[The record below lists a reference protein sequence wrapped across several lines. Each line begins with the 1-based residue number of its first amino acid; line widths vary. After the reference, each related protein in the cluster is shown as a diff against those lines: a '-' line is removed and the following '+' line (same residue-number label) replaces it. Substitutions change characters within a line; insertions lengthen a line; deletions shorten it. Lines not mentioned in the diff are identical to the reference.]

1 MDTGN
6 KSNNNK
12 VIIVLLS
19 VLIVAVLGIGG
30 FFIVRTLTS
39 DNNQNTSES
48 STSNSTSSNTQ
59 QPTNNSSTPTN
70 NSAPSETTEPIE
82 AGFTYTEVRGND
94 YYIEVQTNGAIAGTC
109 DISLVPTN
117 GTNGHHDTD
126 DLEMSNKVSTC
137 SEDFSLKGM
146 NPGEH
151 KITVVIRATDG
162 RTTTLEK
169 IVNI

>member
-6 KSNNNK
+6 KSNNK

-30 FFIVRTLTS
+30 FFIVKSLNN
-39 DNNQNTSES
+39 NNQKTNES
-48 STSNSTSSNTQ
+48 STNTSTSENTQKPSNNST
-59 QPTNNSSTPTN
+59 TPTN
-70 NSAPSETTEPIE
+70 TTTDDSASPIE
-82 AGFTYTEVRGND
+82 AGFTYTEVRNNN
-94 YYIEVQTNGAIAGTC
+94 YYIEVQTNGAITGTC
-109 DISLVPTN
+109 DISIVPTN
-117 GTNGHHDTD
+117 GTEGHHDTD
-126 DLEMSNKVSTC
+126 DLEVYNKVSLC

-151 KITVVIRATDG
+151 KITVIIRATDG
-162 RTTTLEK
+162 RTATLEK